1 MSFKIGNK
9 VKLKPI
15 LGGINVYKIITVD
28 FHLKCCHIE
37 SDLGNNCIASRKVS
51 FVDMLSN
58 YIKVDMYGNP
68 IKEDGDQ
75 LSWYD
80 GFLVPGKENKE
91 EKYCNHDWKVYTGL
105 NFSDEYCT
113 KCNKKR
119 EIEKK

>member
-1 MSFKIGNK
+1 MSFKIGDK
-9 VKLKPI
+9 VKMI
-15 LGGINVYKIITVD
+15 LGGTVIYDVVDYLTSSDIFIIRG
-28 FHLKCCHIE
+28 
-37 SDLGNNCIASRKVS
+37 DLGNHCTSVRKIS
-51 FVDMLSN
+51 SEEMFRT